1 MSKNIIKQ
9 KILDAIRNIPY
20 GSVSSYGQI
29 ANQAGLPG
37 RARLVA
43 KTLTDC
49 DEENLPWHRV
59 LRTSGHIAFPKDTK
73 MYLEQRDRLLA
84 EGVLVVS
91 GKVKMRK
98 NAPDFDALFWAPK

>member
-29 ANQAGLPG
+29 ANQVGQHG

-43 KTLTDC
+43 KTLADSG
-49 DEENLPWHRV
+49 EENLPWHRV
-59 LRTSGHIAFPKDTK
+59 LRSSGHIAFPKDTE

-91 GKVKMRK
+91 GKVKMSK
-98 NAPDFDALFWAPK
+98 TAADFDALFWAPK